1 METITNKS
9 KSFIL
14 AGWLRAIGLKKSHL
28 ILLIIF
34 IFFFWLVPKDAFFL
48 WIIYCPFL
56 SAFQMYRH
64 SRLLNEITIRN
75 WNIPT
80 RERETYF
87 DNAHYF
93 NIVKSIYYRHDYIYF
108 FASSSPNCHQIR
120 CFEVIAD
127 LYFLSIFVLFSFVCL
142 FVSFLCHAKKPLEK
156 CSL

>member
-1 METITNKS
+1 MAT
-9 KSFIL
+9 
-14 AGWLRAIGLKKSHL
+14 SHRTQKVASHSSNH
-28 ILLIIF
+28 IH
-34 IFFFWLVPKDAFFL
+34 FFFWLVPKDAFFL

-93 NIVKSIYYRHDYIYF
+93 NIVKSIYYRHDYIF
-108 FASSSPNCHQIR
+108 FFRFFFTKLPSNQMLRSYCR
-120 CFEVIAD
+120 
-127 LYFLSIFVLFSFVCL
+127 FVFSFNLRFILFCVFVC
-142 FVSFLCHAKKPLEK
+142 FVSLPREK
-156 CSL
+156 TVRKMLFIRY